1 MIDISQF
8 KEKCNKGFCSRQTM
22 KSKQCLKESKQE
34 LCYDKWKAKLNHI
47 AEKRVI
53 KDDEDIEWKMLK
65 EEIKIRDNFEC
76 RFYQVATK
84 EERKVIDEILMNNP
98 RLAVLDGAH
107 VVARSKCKKMIYDN
121 DNVYL
126 LSRYVHGCIDGFID
140 PITKQSMSWE
150 ESQNYWIRIIGQEK
164 YNELYERY
172 NKTQEDIRNGK

>member
-1 MIDISQF
+1 
-8 KEKCNKGFCSRQTM
+8 
-22 KSKQCLKESKQE
+22 
-34 LCYDKWKAKLNHI
+34 
-47 AEKRVI
+47 
-53 KDDEDIEWKMLK
+53 
-65 EEIKIRDNFEC
+65 
-76 RFYQVATK
+76 
-84 EERKVIDEILMNNP
+84 MNNP